1 MDLKKYFSPLMKW
14 WWLLAAAMI
23 IAAVSSFLVVRRQPP
38 VYQAK
43 STLMIGRII
52 QDPNPNSAEFFLSQ
66 QLAQA
71 YADIAQRDPIQKA
84 VKSTLGL
91 STLPNYTLRVSGN
104 SSLIDILVVDTDP
117 VRAQAVSNEIAAQL
131 IRQSPSGINT
141 ADQDRQKFI
150 NDQLNKLQA
159 QISQTQTDLDKLIQ
173 KLGTLNS
180 AKDIADTQLQI
191 SAQQDK
197 LTSLR
202 ANYADLLSS
211 TQSGATNS
219 LSLLEPATVP
229 VIPIGPNK
237 ILIVGLSSVI
247 GLFLAVMAAYGIE
260 ALDNTMKTPDEFKE
274 ALGLP
279 ILGSIA
285 DMPKGVDKKM
295 YVMDDPVS
303 LIAESFRMLR
313 VNLEFLSAKKPLHV
327 ILVSSS
333 AAADGKSTVAANL
346 AASLAQAKKR
356 VILIDADF
364 RNPSLH
370 KMISGEIKGGLCDIC
385 LGSAQ
390 IEESLNSLHLENL
403 KVIPAGLIPP
413 DPTELLGSPQM
424 SDVLSKLIDMSD
436 YVILDCPPMFLSDT
450 IVLSGKADGILL
462 VARPGATHKR
472 DLVKAVDQLHQA
484 QANLLG
490 IVLNR
495 TQNQP
500 KYYKGYKKYQAA
512 RSDARVKI

>member
-1 MDLKKYFSPLMKW
+1 MDLKKYFSPLIKW
-14 WWLLAAAMI
+14 WWLLLAATI
-23 IAAVSSFLVVRRQPP
+23 IAAVSSFLIVRRQPP

-52 QDPNPNSAEFFLSQ
+52 QDPNPSSAEFFLSQ

-84 VKSTLGL
+84 VKDSLGL

-104 SSLIDILVVDTDP
+104 SSLIDILVVDTDRT
-117 VRAQAVSNEIAAQL
+117 RAQAVSNELAVQL
-131 IRQSPSGINT
+131 IKESPSGVKP

-150 NDQLNKLQA
+150 SDQLDKLQA

-173 KLGTLNS
+173 KLGSLNS
-180 AKDIADTQLQI
+180 AKDIADTQVQI
-191 SAQQDK
+191 TAQQDK

-202 ANYADLLSS
+202 ANYADMLSS

-219 LSLLEPATVP
+219 LTLLEPASVP
-229 VIPIGPNK
+229 IIPIGPNK
-237 ILIVGLSSVI
+237 VLIVGLSSII
-247 GLFLAVMAAYGIE
+247 GLFLAVLAAYGIE

-274 ALGLP
+274 AINLP

-356 VILIDADF
+356 VILVDADF

-385 LGSAQ
+385 LGSVG
-390 IEESLNSLHLENL
+390 ISESLNPLHLENL

-413 DPTELLGSPQM
+413 DPTELLGSPRM
-424 SDVLSKLIDMSD
+424 AEVLNDLIEISD
-436 YVILDCPPMFLSDT
+436 YVVIDCPPMFLSDT
-450 IVLSGKADGILL
+450 ILLSGKADGILL
-462 VARPGATHKR
+462 VARPGVTHKR
-472 DLVKAVDQLHQA
+472 DLIKAVDQLHQA
-484 QANLLG
+484 QANILG
-490 IVLNR
+490 VVLNR
-495 TQNQP
+495 TQNHP
-500 KYYKGYKKYQAA
+500 KYYKGYKKYETA
-512 RSDARVKI
+512 RSDARVKV